1 MRQATVVP
9 AKAGIQEIPRKRANR
24 LSSFLDSGF
33 RRNDGFM
40 MGSGGYDWFRAMT
53 GSGQCRVYD
62 EIARFSRQ
70 RLPELKPTILSP
82 GY

>member
-1 MRQATVVP
+1 MRKATVVP
-9 AKAGIQEIPRKRANR
+9 AKAGIQNARQPVR
-24 LSSFLDSGF
+24 SFPGDFLDSGF

-40 MGSGGYDWFRAMT
+40 MGSGGYDGFQAMT

-62 EIARFSRQ
+62 ATARFSRP
-70 RLPELKPTILSP
+70 RLAELKPTILSP